1 MFEEFT
7 DEEMITAMGSL
18 TSSPDSS
25 FAYSTIDTIDTGVL
39 PPGLTIGNISSNYMV
54 SNVSSASTQSSPL
67 HVTGNS
73 TFDGDLIIKG
83 RNLMEAIEGI
93 EKRLAILVPNP
104 NKLAQFEALRKAYEQ
119 YKMLEALCDLS
130 EKKDGQQ

>member
-18 TSSPDSS
+18 TSRPDSS
-25 FAYSTIDTIDTGVL
+25 FAYSTIDTGLL